1 MKFKSTYL
9 LAAFALAVFTFSCEN
24 NDSTVETTDS
34 TESNQTEETSN
45 QGNYSQEIGQNIA
58 NQTQATLGRTLMQA
72 INNEGTEYA
81 ISFCSEKAIHLTDS
95 VGISLNA
102 TVKRV
107 SNKNR
112 NPNNAGN
119 ADELKYIQNAKS
131 ILAKGETPTGL
142 IRTIGNREV
151 GYYPI
156 VSNVMCM
163 QCHGQPNSEISP
175 ETLSKINTLYP
186 NDRATGYQPNELRGI
201 WVVEMDKNTE

>member
-9 LAAFALAVFTFSCEN
+9 LVALALTVFTFSCEN
-24 NDSTVETTDS
+24 NDSTIESTNTSDSEEVQETS
-34 TESNQTEETSN
+34 TEPSSL
-45 QGNYSQEIGQNIA
+45 EIGQNIA
-58 NQTQATLGRTLMQA
+58 NQTQATLGRNLMQA
-72 INNEGTEYA
+72 INKEGTEYA

-107 SNKNR
+107 SDKNR
-112 NPNNAGN
+112 NPNNEAN
-119 ADELKYIQNAKS
+119 AEELKYIQNAKS
-131 ILAKGETPTGL
+131 LLAKGETPTGS

-156 VSNVMCM
+156 VTNVMCM

-201 WVVEMDKNTE
+201 WVVEMDKDTP